1 MFVKTIKQLTVLIF
15 TLATFSVATGQG
27 DQQQSSTIIKPEDS
41 DVSVQDVGV
50 EEKLKQQVAGDVTLI
65 NQSGEKVKLKEL
77 IDKPTI
83 LNLVYY
89 ECPGICSP
97 LMNGIADFVGQ
108 LDMKIGK
115 DYQVL
120 TVSFD
125 HTEGTEL
132 ASRKHT
138 NYMKQID
145 KEIDETGW
153 TFYTADSMD
162 IQNLT
167 KSVGFKFMRSSK
179 DVYAHSATL
188 VVLSPEG
195 KITRY
200 LNGTYF
206 LPFEVKM
213 SIVEAAEGKVGST
226 VNRVLQYCYNYD
238 PKGQKYV
245 LNITKITGTFMI
257 FVAVIIFL
265 VLVLRTRKKNQSS
278 KSSEE

>member
-1 MFVKTIKQLTVLIF
+1 MILKKIKQIIF
-15 TLATFSVATGQG
+15 LGFAMAAFTSVYSQN
-27 DQQQSSTIIKPEDS
+27 DQQQSQTIIKPEGS
-41 DVSVQDVGV
+41 NVTNRDVGV
-50 EEKLKQQVAGDVTLI
+50 EEHLNEQLAGDVTLI
-65 NQSGEKVKLKEL
+65 NQQGEAVKLKDL

-83 LNLVYY
+83 INMVYY

-97 LMNGIADFVGQ
+97 LMNGISDFVGQ
-108 LDMKIGK
+108 LNLEIGK

-153 TFYTADSMD
+153 TFYTADSAD
-162 IQNLT
+162 IRELT
-167 KSVGFKFMRSSK
+167 ESIGFKFMKTS
-179 DVYAHSATL
+179 DDLFAHSSTL
-188 VVLSPEG
+188 VVTSPKG

-213 SIVEAAEGKVGST
+213 SVVEASKGKVGST
-226 VNRVLQYCYNYD
+226 INRVLQYCYNYD
-238 PKGQKYV
+238 PTGQKYV
-245 LNITKITGTFMI
+245 LNITKITGTFMM
-257 FVAVIIFL
+257 FVAVIVFL
-265 VLVLRTRKKNQSS
+265 VLVLKSRKKKQPS
-278 KSSEE
+278 KQSEE

>member
-1 MFVKTIKQLTVLIF
+1 MISNKIKQTLILGLMLVVLS
-15 TLATFSVATGQG
+15 TTFGQNS
-27 DQQQSSTIIKPEDS
+27 QQQSKTIIKPEGS
-41 DVSVQDVGV
+41 DVAQQDVGV
-50 EEKLKQQVAGDVTLI
+50 EEKLEQRVADVTLTNQNGEEVKI
-65 NQSGEKVKLKEL
+65 NEL

-83 LNLVYY
+83 INLVYY
-89 ECPGICSP
+89 DCPGICSP

-108 LDMKIGK
+108 LSMDIGK

-120 TVSFD
+120 TISFD
-125 HTEGTEL
+125 HTESTEL

-153 TFYTADSMD
+153 TFYTADSTD
-162 IQNLT
+162 IQKLT
-167 KSVGFKFMRSSK
+167 ESVGFKFMKTS
-179 DVYAHSATL
+179 DDLFAHSSTL
-188 VVLSPEG
+188 VVTSPKG

-213 SIVEAAEGKVGST
+213 SLVEASEGKTGST
-226 VNRVLQYCYNYD
+226 INRVLQYCYNYD
-238 PKGQKYV
+238 PTGQKYV

-257 FVAVIIFL
+257 FIAVIVFL
-265 VLVLRTRKKNQSS
+265 VLVLRTRKKNQSP
-278 KSSEE
+278 KPNEE

>member
-1 MFVKTIKQLTVLIF
+1 MISNKIKQILVIGLMMVVFPTAF
-15 TLATFSVATGQG
+15 GQNS
-27 DQQQSSTIIKPEDS
+27 QQQSKTIIKPEGS
-41 DVSVQDVGV
+41 DITQQDVGV
-50 EEKLKQQVAGDVTLI
+50 EEKLNQQVAGNVTLV
-65 NQSGEKVKLKEL
+65 NQQGKKVKLKSL

-97 LMNGIADFVGQ
+97 LMNGIADFVEQ
-108 LDMKIGK
+108 LQMDIGK

-138 NYMKQID
+138 NYMKMID
-145 KEIDETGW
+145 REIDETGW
-153 TFYTADSMD
+153 TFYTADSTD
-162 IQNLT
+162 IKNLT
-167 KSVGFKFMRSSK
+167 NSVGFKYMKTS
-179 DVYAHSATL
+179 DELYAHSSTL
-188 VVLSPEG
+188 VVMSPKG

-213 SIVEAAEGKVGST
+213 SLVEASKGKTGST
-226 VNRVLQYCYNYD
+226 INRVLQYCYNYD

-257 FVAVIIFL
+257 FIAVIVFL
-265 VLVLRTRKKNQSS
+265 VLVVRTRKKNQTP
-278 KSSEE
+278 KPNEE

>member
-1 MFVKTIKQLTVLIF
+1 MILKAIKTLFFLGILLTVF
-15 TLATFSVATGQG
+15 TSTSAQNN
-27 DQQQSSTIIKPEDS
+27 QQQSKTIIKPEDS
-41 DVSVQDVGV
+41 DISKQEVKV
-50 EEKLKQQVAGDVTLI
+50 EEKLNQQVAGDVTLI
-65 NQSGEKVKLKEL
+65 NQQGEKEKLKNL

-97 LMNGIADFVGQ
+97 LMNGIADFVEQ
-108 LDMKIGK
+108 LQMEIGK

-125 HTEGTEL
+125 PTEGTEL

-138 NYMKQID
+138 NHMKMID
-145 KEIDETGW
+145 RDIDETGW
-153 TFYTADSMD
+153 TFYTADSVA
-162 IQNLT
+162 IERLT
-167 KSVGFKFMRSSK
+167 NSVGFKYMKTS
-179 DVYAHSATL
+179 DELYAHSSTL
-188 VVLSPEG
+188 VVLSPKG

-213 SIVEAAEGKVGST
+213 SLVEASKGKTGST
-226 VNRVLQYCYNYD
+226 INKVLQYCYNYD

-257 FVAVIIFL
+257 FIAVIVFL
-265 VLVLRTRKKNQSS
+265 VLVLKARKKNQSS
-278 KSSEE
+278 KENEE

>member
-1 MFVKTIKQLTVLIF
+1 MISNKIKQILISG
-15 TLATFSVATGQG
+15 LMLVVFSTAFGQNS
-27 DQQQSSTIIKPEDS
+27 QQQSKTIIKPEGS
-41 DVSVQDVGV
+41 DVAQQDVGV
-50 EEKLKQQVAGDVTLI
+50 EEKLEQHVADVTLTNQNGEEVKI
-65 NQSGEKVKLKEL
+65 NEL

-83 LNLVYY
+83 INLVYY
-89 ECPGICSP
+89 DCPGICSP

-108 LDMKIGK
+108 LSMEIGK

-120 TVSFD
+120 TISFD

-138 NYMKQID
+138 NYMKQIN

-153 TFYTADSMD
+153 TFYTADSTD
-162 IQNLT
+162 IRKLT
-167 KSVGFKFMRSSK
+167 KSVGFKFMKTS
-179 DVYAHSATL
+179 DDLFAHSSTL
-188 VVLSPEG
+188 VVTSPKG

-213 SIVEAAEGKVGST
+213 SLVEASEGKTGST
-226 VNRVLQYCYNYD
+226 INRVLQYCYNYD
-238 PKGQKYV
+238 PTGQKYV

-257 FVAVIIFL
+257 FIAVIVFL
-265 VLVLRTRKKNQSS
+265 VLVLRTRKKNQSP
-278 KSSEE
+278 KPNEE

>member
-1 MFVKTIKQLTVLIF
+1 MISNKIKQILI
-15 TLATFSVATGQG
+15 LGLMLVVFSTAFGQNS
-27 DQQQSSTIIKPEDS
+27 QQQSKTIIKPEGS
-41 DVSVQDVGV
+41 DVAQQDVGV
-50 EEKLKQQVAGDVTLI
+50 EEKLEQHVADVTLTNQNGEEVKI
-65 NQSGEKVKLKEL
+65 NEL

-83 LNLVYY
+83 INLVYY
-89 ECPGICSP
+89 DCPGICSP

-108 LDMKIGK
+108 LSMEIGK

-120 TVSFD
+120 TISFD

-153 TFYTADSMD
+153 TFYTADSTD
-162 IQNLT
+162 IRKLT
-167 KSVGFKFMRSSK
+167 KSVGFKFMKTS
-179 DVYAHSATL
+179 DDLFAHSSTL
-188 VVLSPEG
+188 VVTSPKG

-213 SIVEAAEGKVGST
+213 SLVEASEGKTGST
-226 VNRVLQYCYNYD
+226 INRVLQYCYNYD
-238 PKGQKYV
+238 PTGQKYV

-257 FVAVIIFL
+257 FIAVIVFL
-265 VLVLRTRKKNQSS
+265 VLVLRTRKKNQSP
-278 KSSEE
+278 KPNEE

>member
-1 MFVKTIKQLTVLIF
+1 MISNKIKQILI
-15 TLATFSVATGQG
+15 LGLMLVVFSTAFGQNS
-27 DQQQSSTIIKPEDS
+27 QQQSKTIIKPEGS
-41 DVSVQDVGV
+41 DVAQQDVGV
-50 EEKLKQQVAGDVTLI
+50 EEKLEQHVADVTLTNQNGEEVKI
-65 NQSGEKVKLKEL
+65 NEL

-83 LNLVYY
+83 INLVYY
-89 ECPGICSP
+89 DCPGICSP

-108 LDMKIGK
+108 LSMEIGK

-120 TVSFD
+120 TISFD

-138 NYMKQID
+138 NYMKQIN

-153 TFYTADSMD
+153 TFYTADSTD
-162 IQNLT
+162 IRKLT
-167 KSVGFKFMRSSK
+167 KSVGFKFMKTS
-179 DVYAHSATL
+179 DDLFAHSSTL
-188 VVLSPEG
+188 VVTSPKG

-213 SIVEAAEGKVGST
+213 SLVEASEGKTGST
-226 VNRVLQYCYNYD
+226 INRVLQYCYNYD
-238 PKGQKYV
+238 PTGQKYV

-257 FVAVIIFL
+257 FIAVIVFL
-265 VLVLRTRKKNQSS
+265 VLVLRTRKKNQSP
-278 KSSEE
+278 KPNEE

>member
-1 MFVKTIKQLTVLIF
+1 MILKKIKQIIF
-15 TLATFSVATGQG
+15 LSFFLAAFTSVYSQD
-27 DQQQSSTIIKPEDS
+27 DQQQSQTIIKPESS
-41 DVSVQDVGV
+41 DITNRDVGV
-50 EEKLKQQVAGDVTLI
+50 EEHLNEQVAGDVTLI
-65 NQSGEKVKLKEL
+65 NQHGEAVKLKDL

-83 LNLVYY
+83 INMVYY

-108 LDMKIGK
+108 LNLEIGK

-145 KEIDETGW
+145 KPIDETGW
-153 TFYTADSMD
+153 TFYTADSSA
-162 IQNLT
+162 IRELT
-167 KSVGFKFMRSSK
+167 ESIGFKFMKTS
-179 DVYAHSATL
+179 DDLFAHSSTL
-188 VVLSPEG
+188 VVASPKG

-213 SIVEAAEGKVGST
+213 SVVEASKGKVGST
-226 VNRVLQYCYNYD
+226 INRVLQYCYNYD
-238 PKGQKYV
+238 PTGQKYV
-245 LNITKITGTFMI
+245 LNITKITGTFMM
-257 FVAVIIFL
+257 FVAVIVFL
-265 VLVLRTRKKNQSS
+265 VLVLKSRKKKQPS
-278 KSSEE
+278 KQSEE

>member
-1 MFVKTIKQLTVLIF
+1 MISNKIKQTLILGLMLVVLS
-15 TLATFSVATGQG
+15 TTFGQNS
-27 DQQQSSTIIKPEDS
+27 QQQSKTIIKPEGS
-41 DVSVQDVGV
+41 DVAQQDVGV
-50 EEKLKQQVAGDVTLI
+50 EEKLEQRVADVTLTNQNGEEVKI
-65 NQSGEKVKLKEL
+65 NEL

-83 LNLVYY
+83 INLVYY
-89 ECPGICSP
+89 DCPGICSP

-108 LDMKIGK
+108 LSMEIGK

-120 TVSFD
+120 TISFD
-125 HTEGTEL
+125 HTESTEL

-153 TFYTADSMD
+153 TFYTADSTD
-162 IQNLT
+162 IQKLT
-167 KSVGFKFMRSSK
+167 ESVGFKFMKTS
-179 DVYAHSATL
+179 DDLFAHSSTL
-188 VVLSPEG
+188 VVTSPKG

-213 SIVEAAEGKVGST
+213 SLVEASEGKTGST
-226 VNRVLQYCYNYD
+226 INRVLQYCYNYD
-238 PKGQKYV
+238 PTGQKYV

-257 FVAVIIFL
+257 FIAVIVFL
-265 VLVLRTRKKNQSS
+265 VLVLRTRKKNQSP
-278 KSSEE
+278 KPNEE